1 MKKVDCIHISKELLE
16 HVKKFLASNNLTPQ
30 LAIVQIGE
38 DDEVC
43 SNTKSLENKCHV
55 CGIDVIVEH
64 LSKDSTKNHL
74 ISCVEK
80 LNNDSNIDGILFS
93 FSPTLCYIVDHNL
106 IAPEK
111 DVYGYGLRSRS
122 TSTFTSII
130 YHILSL
136 NDIDLSSKNVVVDS
150 CDTLQE
156 KSIYELVMKT
166 FKNISFFDTELLD
179 KDTLKSKF
187 ENADII
193 ISLINKPNYIKWCKD
208 NVIVFD
214 YSKIVSINE
223 QTESNFDDS
232 IKERIGLYTC
242 VDGGLYDLALT
253 EICVNIAKAAFVFR
267 N

>member
-1 MKKVDCIHISKELLE
+1 MKKVDCTHISKELLE

-43 SNTKSLENKCHV
+43 SNTKSLENKCHT

-64 LSKDSTKNHL
+64 LSKDSTKIHL
-74 ISCVEK
+74 MSCVEK

-93 FSPTLCYIVDHNL
+93 FSPTLCSIVDHNL
-106 IAPEK
+106 ITPEK
-111 DVYGYGLRSRS
+111 DVYGYGLRSRY

-130 YHILSL
+130 SHILSL
-136 NDIDLSSKNVVVDS
+136 NGIDLSYKNVVVDS

-156 KSIYELVMKT
+156 KSIHELVMKT
-166 FKNISFFDTELLD
+166 FKNISFFDTEFLD
-179 KDTLKSKF
+179 EDTLKSKF

-193 ISLINKPNYIKWCKD
+193 ISLVNKPNYIKWCKD

-232 IKERIGLYTC
+232 IKEKIGLYTY

-253 EICVNIAKAAFVFR
+253 EICMNIAKAAFVFR